1 MLNMDLKI
9 DYIFNTKRNKRCIS
23 IENYIFSESNHL
35 KNGSFRFRC
44 TNRTCT
50 ESVLVN
56 STIDKILSFSNNNI
70 HNHEPTTD
78 HNLAVRCV
86 RTAVKRKAEE
96 DLHARPNKIIR
107 KEIQDTNPVFMEVI
121 VHNDIKLLRESAYR
135 IRKKHFPKIP
145 TTINEAFDQLFET
158 QVDIKTNN
166 EQFCFVNREKQ
177 IILFT
182 CTENLKHLCESE
194 NVFGDGT
201 FNYAPNYFYQ
211 LYTIHIF
218 RHNYYIPVVYAF
230 LTSKSEDQYISMWL
244 EIKK

>member
-1 MLNMDLKI
+1 MRPTGREHSLPERLSDVTVASLSTRAGVAILIKQPSSSLTP
-9 DYIFNTKRNKRCIS
+9 FVVNTEVAHEVSNSLHHPYHRGVEDSCGVWFTHTHNTPQQSWINEGAKRD
-23 IENYIFSESNHL
+23 FAPFESNHL

-86 RTAVKRKAEE
+86 RTALKRKAEE

-158 QVDIKTNN
+158 QVDI
-166 EQFCFVNREKQ
+166 
-177 IILFT
+177 
-182 CTENLKHLCESE
+182 
-194 NVFGDGT
+194 
-201 FNYAPNYFYQ
+201 
-211 LYTIHIF
+211 
-218 RHNYYIPVVYAF
+218 
-230 LTSKSEDQYISMWL
+230 
-244 EIKK
+244 